1 MQRYAWAVL
10 GVVVCL
16 VLGMGLLAD
25 AAEPLKI
32 GFSTWVGYGPLFLAR
47 DKGYLKAE
55 GVNVEFVKVEDP
67 KDRFAALA
75 AQRLDGLVST
85 IDTMILYLKTG
96 KEYQYVLAL
105 DDSNGGD
112 GIVARKEITSIKDL
126 KGRKVAFAEGSVS
139 QFFLNVLLREAGLKQ
154 ADIVSVNMKA
164 GDAGAAFVAERVD
177 AAVTWEPHLTK
188 GKKTPFGHL
197 LIDSSKTPGLITDVL
212 IFRTEVI
219 QARPKE
225 VQAIVNG
232 WNKAVAYWK
241 ENPRESNA
249 IMAKAVGG
257 WLEDV
262 KEFEETLTG
271 IKFYDGAAN
280 RQFVGTAANPG
291 PMAKTAQNAID
302 IWSSFGSVQVKGITG
317 KDLINYSFVQ

>member
-1 MQRYAWAVL
+1 MRRYVWAVL
-10 GVVVCL
+10 GVMICL
-16 VLGMGLLAD
+16 ILGVGHLAG
-25 AAEPLKI
+25 AAEPFKI

-55 GVNVEFVKVEDP
+55 GVDVEFVKVEDP

-112 GIVARKEITSIKDL
+112 GIVARKEITSVKDL
-126 KGRKVAFAEGSVS
+126 KGKKVAFAEGSVS

-212 IFRTEVI
+212 IFRTDVI

-225 VQAIVNG
+225 IQAIVNG
-232 WNKAVAYWK
+232 WNKAVTYWK

-271 IKFYDGAAN
+271 IKFYDGPAN
-280 RQFVGTAANPG
+280 RQFIGTAANPG

-317 KDLINYSFVQ
+317 KELINYSFVQ

>member
-1 MQRYAWAVL
+1 MRRCAWVVAVVVGCFVL
-10 GVVVCL
+10 GVAP
-16 VLGMGLLAD
+16 LAG
-25 AAEPLKI
+25 AGEPFKI

-47 DKGYLKAE
+47 DKGFLKAE
-55 GVNVEFVKVEDP
+55 GVEVEFLKVEDP

-112 GIVARKEITSIKDL
+112 GIVARKEIATIKDL
-126 KGRKVAFAEGSVS
+126 KGKKVAFAEGSVS

-154 ADIVSVNMKA
+154 SDVVSVNMKA

-212 IFRTEVI
+212 IFRADVI
-219 QARPKE
+219 QARPRE
-225 VQAIVNG
+225 IQGIVNG

-257 WLEDV
+257 WLEDI
-262 KEFEETLTG
+262 KDFEETLTG
-271 IKFYDGAAN
+271 IKFYDGPAN
-280 RQFVGTAANPG
+280 RAFVGTAADPG
-291 PMAKTAQNAID
+291 PMAKTVQNAID
-302 IWSSFGSVQVKGITG
+302 IWGSFGSVQVTG
-317 KDLINYSFVQ
+317 LTAKDLINYNFVR

>member
-1 MQRYAWAVL
+1 MRRHSWIVVGLIVGLIL
-10 GVVVCL
+10 GVAP
-16 VLGMGLLAD
+16 LA
-25 AAEPLKI
+25 AAAGPLKI

-55 GVNVEFVKVEDP
+55 GVEVEFVKVEDP
-67 KDRFAALA
+67 KERFAALA

-96 KEYQYVLAL
+96 KEFQYVLAL

-112 GIVARKEITSIKDL
+112 GIVARKEIASVKDL
-126 KGRKVAFAEGSVS
+126 KGKKVAFAEGSVS

-154 ADIVSVNMKA
+154 SDIISVNMKP

-188 GKKTPFGHL
+188 GKKVPFGHL

-212 IFRTEVI
+212 ILRTDVI
-219 QARPKE
+219 QARGRE
-225 VQAIVNG
+225 IQGIVNG
-232 WNKAVAYWK
+232 WNKAVSYWK
-241 ENPRESNA
+241 QNPKESNA

-271 IKFYDGAAN
+271 VKFYDGPAN
-280 RQFVGTAANPG
+280 VQFMGTAARPG
-291 PMAKTAQNAID
+291 PMGTTVQNAID
-302 IWSSFGSVQVKGITG
+302 IWSSFGSVQAKGVTA
-317 KDLINYSFVQ
+317 KDLINYSFVK